1 MPLLSSA
8 SIPLSQAKSLEPEQ
22 LQAVYFQVGFL
33 FIGFLAGTFL
43 MWLFMRARLIGAKAR
58 HEEQIRS
65 NEKSIVDLEA
75 GSAHLESDLEELRNT
90 ESILLKRQGELEAKL
105 SGHQKRHGEQQQLL
119 SDMESRFANT
129 FRALSTDAL
138 RSSQQQFVTLA
149 QQALKAQQDEA
160 QTVFD
165 KRHIAVEQIIAP
177 VTQSLEKV
185 QSRVGEIEQARE
197 NAYTSL
203 LEQVRHLAQ
212 SQASLNKETHRLV
225 RALRQPSGRGQW
237 GEMQLKRCVEM
248 AGMQEHCEFLNN
260 AQALSNKNAEAS
272 SDELHP
278 DLLVKLPGQQ
288 QVVVDT
294 KAPMGAYL
302 DALEAEDDNER
313 DTLLIRHAQ
322 QISEHIQK
330 LASPGYLKQFETAPE
345 FTVLFLP
352 SESFFSAAL
361 NHDPS
366 LIEKGVDQGVIL
378 ATPTTLI
385 ALLRAISY
393 GWRQE
398 ALAENAR
405 KISVLGGDLY
415 QRLTTLTE
423 HFSNMGSSLD
433 NTVQVY
439 NQAMS
444 SLETKVLPGARKFEE
459 LGAANADNP
468 ISEIPRLQV
477 QARNLTIA
485 TPEPPAPE
493 QDITPVLEQIAN
505 DKTPEEQFEGFIDGE
520 EPLFSEEAQFSA
532 EQHPN
537 LKDTASHAL
546 PAENSITIEVDE
558 QADAKKEK
566 ESKANAAADDLRAAL
581 GES

>member
-1 MPLLSSA
+1 M
-8 SIPLSQAKSLEPEQ
+8 
-22 LQAVYFQVGFL
+22 
-33 FIGFLAGTFL
+33 
-43 MWLFMRARLIGAKAR
+43 MWLIMRAKTIALKAR
-58 HEEQIRS
+58 HEEQTRS
-65 NEKSIVDLEA
+65 NNKSIADLEA

-90 ESILLKRQGELEAKL
+90 ESILLKRQGELEANL
-105 SGHQKRHGEQQQLL
+105 TGHQKRHAEQQQLL
-119 SDMESRFANT
+119 TDMESRFANT

-138 RSSQQQFVTLA
+138 RDSQQQFVAIA
-149 QQALKAQQDEA
+149 QQALRVQQEEA
-160 QTVFD
+160 QGVFD
-165 KRHIAVEQIIAP
+165 KRHIAVEQLITP
-177 VTQSLEKV
+177 VAQSLEKV

-203 LEQVRHLAQ
+203 LEQVRHLAH

-260 AQALSNKNAEAS
+260 ASASSNKDAEVTS
-272 SDELHP
+272 SQLHP

-302 DALEAEDDNER
+302 DALEAEDEQER

-330 LASPGYLKQFETAPE
+330 LASPDYLQQFETAPE

-385 ALLRAISY
+385 ALLRAVSY

-405 KISVLGGDLY
+405 QISILGGDLY
-415 QRLTTLTE
+415 QRLTSLTE
-423 HFSNMGSSLD
+423 HFSHMGQSLD

-439 NQAMS
+439 NEAMS
-444 SLETKVLPGARKFEE
+444 TLETKVLPGARKFGK
-459 LGAANADNP
+459 LGAANAEQP
-468 ISEIPRLQV
+468 ISQPPRLHI
-477 QARNLTIA
+477 QAHNLTINDGDEIKEEEEIAIQPVVVEESTPSLQELA
-485 TPEPPAPE
+485 TEEAK
-493 QDITPVLEQIAN
+493 D
-505 DKTPEEQFEGFIDGE
+505 EQFEGFLVDQQQE
-520 EPLFSEEAQFSA
+520 EVEIPQPEVAKEPVVEEELDSKA
-532 EQHPN
+532 N
-537 LKDTASHAL
+537 
-546 PAENSITIEVDE
+546 
-558 QADAKKEK
+558 
-566 ESKANAAADDLRAAL
+566 KANAAADDLRAAL
-581 GES
+581 GNS

>member
-1 MPLLSSA
+1 MASLSFQLPFLA
-8 SIPLSQAKSLEPEQ
+8 QLTQEQ
-22 LQAVYFQVGFL
+22 LNALYFQ
-33 FIGFLAGTFL
+33 IGFGLFGFVAGLFM
-43 MWLFMRARLIGAKAR
+43 MWLGMRAKLMSQKVR
-58 HEEQIRS
+58 HEEKARS
-65 NEKSIVDLEA
+65 AEKSIAALEA
-75 GSAHLESDLEELRNT
+75 GSANLESDLEELRNT
-90 ESILLKRQGELEAKL
+90 ESILLKRQGELEANL
-105 SGHQKRHGEQQQLL
+105 SGHKRRHAEQQQLL
-119 SDMESRFANT
+119 NDMEARFANT
-129 FRALSTDAL
+129 FRALSNDAL
-138 RSSQQQFVTLA
+138 QNSQQQFVTLA
-149 QQALKAQQDEA
+149 QQALRATQEEA
-160 QTVFD
+160 QGVFD
-165 KRHIAVEQIIAP
+165 KRHIAVEQLITP
-177 VTQSLEKV
+177 VAQSLEKV

-203 LEQVRHLAQ
+203 LEQVRHLAE

-225 RALRQPSGRGQW
+225 KALRQPSGRGQW

-248 AGMQEHCEFLNN
+248 AGMQEHCEFLNT
-260 AQALSNKNAEAS
+260 AVAESNKEAELTS
-272 SDELHP
+272 TQLRP
-278 DLLVKLPGQQ
+278 DLLVKLPGHQ
-288 QVVVDT
+288 QVVVDA

-302 DALEAEDDNER
+302 DALEAEDDQER

-330 LASPGYLKQFETAPE
+330 LASPDYLGQFDTAPE

-405 KISVLGGDLY
+405 QISILGGDLY

-423 HFSNMGSSLD
+423 HFSQMGHSLD
-433 NTVQVY
+433 NTVKVY

-459 LGAANADNP
+459 LGAINADQP
-468 ISEIPRLQV
+468 IAELPRIEV
-477 QARNLTIA
+477 QARNLTIGADEDFSPALENLA
-485 TPEPPAPE
+485 TGPDDE
-493 QDITPVLEQIAN
+493 
-505 DKTPEEQFEGFIDGE
+505 KQFEGFVVDDDGGQG
-520 EPLFSEEAQFSA
+520 PEAEA
-532 EQHPN
+532 
-537 LKDTASHAL
+537 KD
-546 PAENSITIEVDE
+546 N
-558 QADAKKEK
+558 
-566 ESKANAAADDLRAAL
+566 KANAAADDLRAAL
-581 GES
+581 EGSK

>member
-1 MPLLSSA
+1 MASLSFESPPSLLLA
-8 SIPLSQAKSLEPEQ
+8 QFTQEQ
-22 LQAVYFQVGFL
+22 LNAIYFQVGFGL
-33 FIGFLAGTFL
+33 FGFVAGLFM
-43 MWLFMRARLIGAKAR
+43 MWLIMRSRLIGQKVR
-58 HEEQIRS
+58 FE
-65 NEKSIVDLEA
+65 EKSRSAKKSIADLEA
-75 GSAHLESDLEELRNT
+75 GSANLESELEELRNT
-90 ESILLKRQGELEAKL
+90 EAILLKRQGELEANL
-105 SGHQKRHGEQQQLL
+105 TGHQKRHVEQQQLL
-119 SDMESRFANT
+119 GEMEARFANT
-129 FRALSTDAL
+129 FKTLSNDAL

-149 QQALKAQQDEA
+149 QQALRATQEEA
-160 QTVFD
+160 QGVFD
-165 KRHIAVEQIIAP
+165 KRHVAVEQLITP
-177 VTQSLEKV
+177 VAQSLEKV

-197 NAYTSL
+197 NAYHSL
-203 LEQVRHLAQ
+203 LEQVRHLAE
-212 SQASLNKETHRLV
+212 SQASLNQETHRLV

-260 AQALSNKNAEAS
+260 PKSPDEALTSG
-272 SDELHP
+272 ELKP
-278 DLLVKLPGQQ
+278 DLLVKLPGHQ
-288 QVVVDT
+288 QVVVDA

-302 DALEAEDDNER
+302 DALEAEDDQER

-330 LASPGYLKQFETAPE
+330 LASPDYLSQFETAPE

-361 NHDPS
+361 NHDPA

-385 ALLRAISY
+385 ALLRAVSY

-405 KISVLGGDLY
+405 QISILGGDLY

-423 HFSNMGSSLD
+423 HFSQMGHSLD

-459 LGAANADNP
+459 LGAANSSQP
-468 ISEIPRLQV
+468 IAELPRLQV
-477 QARNLTIA
+477 QARNLTVSGDEEF
-485 TPEPPAPE
+485 TPALKDLSNGEAK
-493 QDITPVLEQIAN
+493 D
-505 DKTPEEQFEGFIDGE
+505 EQFEGFVVE
-520 EPLFSEEAQFSA
+520 ESE
-532 EQHPN
+532 
-537 LKDTASHAL
+537 
-546 PAENSITIEVDE
+546 DE
-558 QADAKKEK
+558 ESQK

-581 GES
+581 GGSK

>member
-1 MPLLSSA
+1 MPSLSFD
-8 SIPLSQAKSLEPEQ
+8 ICYLSQITQEQ
-22 LQAVYFQVGFL
+22 AQQFQIYFQIGCGVF
-33 FIGFLAGTFL
+33 GFLAGLFL
-43 MWLFMRARLIGAKAR
+43 MWLILRAKFATLKVR
-58 HEEQIRS
+58 HEEQSRTA
-65 NEKSIVDLEA
+65 EKSIAALEA
-75 GSAHLESDLEELRNT
+75 GSANLESDLDELRNT
-90 ESILLKRQGELEAKL
+90 ESILLKRQGELEANL
-105 SGHQKRHGEQQQLL
+105 TGHKRRHAEQQQLL
-119 SDMESRFANT
+119 NDMEERFTNT
-129 FRALSTDAL
+129 FRTLSNDAL
-138 RSSQQQFVTLA
+138 QSSQKQFVTLA
-149 QQALKAQQDEA
+149 QQAMRATQAEA
-160 QTVFD
+160 QGVFE
-165 KRHIAVEQIIAP
+165 KRHVAVEQLIAP
-177 VTQSLEKV
+177 VAQSLEKV
-185 QSRVGEIEQARE
+185 QSRVGEIEVARE

-203 LEQVRHLAQ
+203 LEQVRHLAE
-212 SQASLNKETHRLV
+212 SQASLNQETHRLV

-260 AQALSNKNAEAS
+260 PAANGNKDALVTSTQ
-272 SDELHP
+272 LRP

-288 QVVVDT
+288 QVVVDA

-302 DALEAEDDNER
+302 DALEAEDDQQR

-330 LASPGYLKQFETAPE
+330 LASPDYLQQFGTAPE

-405 KISVLGGDLY
+405 QICILGGDLY

-423 HFSNMGSSLD
+423 HFSNMGQSLD
-433 NTVQVY
+433 NTVNVY

-444 SLETKVLPGARKFEE
+444 SLETNVLPGARKFEE
-459 LGAANADNP
+459 LGAANSDQPIADL
-468 ISEIPRLQV
+468 PRIQS
-477 QARNLTIA
+477 QARSLTVPVTLKAPAAIDNFA
-485 TPEPPAPE
+485 QPE
-493 QDITPVLEQIAN
+493 VSN
-505 DKTPEEQFEGFIDGE
+505 EQFEGFIANEPQAEADELE
-520 EPLFSEEAQFSA
+520 EG
-532 EQHPN
+532 
-537 LKDTASHAL
+537 
-546 PAENSITIEVDE
+546 
-558 QADAKKEK
+558 EK

-581 GES
+581 EGSN

>member
-1 MPLLSSA
+1 MVSLSF
-8 SIPLSQAKSLEPEQ
+8 SIP
-22 LQAVYFQVGFL
+22 
-33 FIGFLAGTFL
+33 FLALFSSNEAAIISYQLACGLFGFVAGL
-43 MWLFMRARLIGAKAR
+43 FMMWLILRAKFATLRVR
-58 HEEQIRS
+58 QEEQARS
-65 NEKSIVDLEA
+65 AKKAIASLEA
-75 GSAHLESDLEELRNT
+75 GSANLEAELTELRNT
-90 ESILLKRQGELEAKL
+90 EVILLKRQGELEATL
-105 SGHQKRHGEQQQLL
+105 SGHKRRHVEQQQLL
-119 SDMESRFANT
+119 SDMEARFANT
-129 FRALSTDAL
+129 FRTLSTDAL

-149 QQALKAQQDEA
+149 QQALRAQQEEA
-160 QTVFD
+160 QGIFD
-165 KRHIAVEQIIAP
+165 KRHVAVEQLVSP
-177 VTQSLEKV
+177 VAQSLEKM

-203 LEQVRHLAQ
+203 LEQVRHLAE

-260 AQALSNKNAEAS
+260 SQDPSNKEAEVTGAQ
-272 SDELHP
+272 LHP
-278 DLLVKLPGQQ
+278 DLLVKLPGHQ

-302 DALEAEDDNER
+302 DALEAEDDQER

-330 LASPGYLKQFETAPE
+330 LASPDYLRQFESAPE

-385 ALLRAISY
+385 ALLRAVSY

-405 KISVLGGDLY
+405 QISILGGDLY
-415 QRLTTLTE
+415 KRLTNLTDN
-423 HFSNMGSSLD
+423 FTNLGQSLD
-433 NTVQVY
+433 NTVKVY
-439 NQAMS
+439 NSAMS

-459 LGAANADNP
+459 LGAANIEQP
-468 ISEIPRLQV
+468 IAEIPRLEI
-477 QARNLTIA
+477 QARNLTFAAADSDSDEFDKLLEA
-485 TPEPPAPE
+485 TPEVAPE
-493 QDITPVLEQIAN
+493 
-505 DKTPEEQFEGFIDGE
+505 DKQFEGFTVETPEPEPEPPKGE
-520 EPLFSEEAQFSA
+520 D
-532 EQHPN
+532 
-537 LKDTASHAL
+537 KD
-546 PAENSITIEVDE
+546 
-558 QADAKKEK
+558 
-566 ESKANAAADDLRAAL
+566 SKANAAAEDLRAAL
-581 GES
+581 GEAG